1 MTMCGSFNE
10 DEPCTA
16 KQIGERLERDLPD
29 GASSA
34 LIGEA
39 KEMVA
44 IRQ

>member
-1 MTMCGSFNE
+1 MKTSL
-10 DEPCTA
+10 A
-16 KQIGERLERDLPD
+16 QLSRLERDLPD

-39 KEMVA
+39 KEMEA

>member
-1 MTMCGSFNE
+1 MKTSL
-10 DEPCTA
+10 A
-16 KQIGERLERDLPD
+16 QLSRLERDLSD

-39 KEMVA
+39 EEMVA